1 MWSKPEDTLKIE
13 WQHWLQVTPGPP
25 MDSDHCYVLGKTDKT
40 MQQSCPPFLPLC
52 LFLCESVDLPPHL
65 FPCQRHKQGTGS
77 SKVSESYIKS
87 LASMNLWSPYGEQR
101 NHFPKHVNLCHMRF
115 ERVFG
120 CEFILQAVRTRYS
133 SVQFHCGSVLCFH
146 YDLCPCSISNFDLNF
161 APRSTH
167 KHVYSSLPL
176 LSFCLPF
183 PLFIFALPLSLATP
197 LYSCFLE

>member
-1 MWSKPEDTLKIE
+1 M
-13 WQHWLQVTPGPP
+13 G
-25 MDSDHCYVLGKTDKT
+25 SDHCYVLGKTDKT
-40 MQQSCPPFLPLC
+40 LSKVALLSSPSAFFCVSRWIYHPT
-52 LFLCESVDLPPHL
+52 SY
-65 FPCQRHKQGTGS
+65 CQRHKQGTGS
-77 SKVSESYIKS
+77 SKVFESHIKL
-87 LASMNLWSPYGEQR
+87 LASMNLWSLYGEQR

-120 CEFILQAVRTRYS
+120 CEFILQAVRTRYR

-183 PLFIFALPLSLATP
+183 PLFISALPLSLATP